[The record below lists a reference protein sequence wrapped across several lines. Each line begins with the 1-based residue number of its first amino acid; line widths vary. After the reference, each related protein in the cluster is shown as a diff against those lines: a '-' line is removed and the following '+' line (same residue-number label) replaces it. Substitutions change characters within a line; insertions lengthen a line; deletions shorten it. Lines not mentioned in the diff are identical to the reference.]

1 MKTGMIQAA
10 AAVAVAGCCMCPP
23 CIGEDAKAPVPAQKA
38 ASADEKT
45 VAVEVNGR
53 KLTFAEL
60 DADVE
65 KVLAAQ
71 KIPEGQAEEAKKFFR
86 TQLAH
91 QFVMKTILMEEAR
104 KKGVK
109 VLDEDRKKV
118 EAELVKANAKRPG
131 APKTIAEFFEK
142 HPLGKARAKSE
153 FEDSL
158 VINKLIEQEVVSKV
172 QVDQK
177 KVEEVLKSAEEK
189 LKRSQN
195 AEAAIKE
202 IKKSLEGLKG
212 DALKEKFAEI
222 AKEKSHCPSK
232 ARGGDLGEFVRGQ
245 MVKEFDEVAFKIEPL
260 VVSEPVKTRFG
271 WHLILVTKKTPAVP
285 AKGDEPESPEK
296 VQALH
301 ILIKTDAPGKV
312 PTKDEVEKMLR
323 QQGAMSNIRK
333 YIDGLR
339 AAAKITAP
347 DFPNL
352 TK

>member
-1 MKTGMIQAA
+1 MKTGMIHAA
-10 AAVAVAGCCMCPP
+10 AALAVAGCCMCTP
-23 CIGEDAKAPVPAQKA
+23 CNGKDADAPAAAKTTGDDAKA
-38 ASADEKT
+38 
-45 VAVEVNGR
+45 VAVEVNGK
-53 KLTFAEL
+53 KLTYAEL
-60 DADVE
+60 NTDVATI
-65 KVLAAQ
+65 LLTQ
-71 KIPEGQAEEAKKFFR
+71 KIPEEQLEEAKKFFR
-86 TQLAH
+86 AQMVQ
-91 QFVMKTILMEEAR
+91 QFVMKTILLEEAK

-109 VLDEDRKKV
+109 VLDEDRKKA
-118 EAELVKANAKRPG
+118 EAEILTGSAKRPG

-189 LKRSQN
+189 LKWSQN

-222 AKEKSHCPSK
+222 AKEKSDCPSK

-296 VQALH
+296 VQASH